1 MRYLKPNETP
11 LLPLNGML
19 AGECVAFGAGEAGI
33 VIQYCE
39 RDKCILVG
47 WEEIVRLGIELMKIA
62 DKPEDTIE
70 EIDKPTVIE

>member
-1 MRYLKPNETP
+1 MRYLQPIEIP
-11 LLPLNGML
+11 LLPVNAML

-47 WEEIVRLGIELMKIA
+47 WEEVVRFGIELMKI
-62 DKPEDTIE
+62 PEKQIEPE
-70 EIDKPTVIE
+70 EIAAPTKVG